1 MSLIKTHLGSM
12 PFTDPQKALMWAS
25 KFELFTLPE
34 LPILDKSQLMIDRAI
49 KAIDNNKPLGIF
61 SNLLDHVDQSEVKVH
76 CVGPATLSMV
86 DEKYFETYFEMILK
100 AKAQLDKR
108 FDKVWLCLDEPSINF
123 VKDYNAKLKS
133 YISNFKGEA
142 NIGIHCCD
150 KVDISQLPI
159 EILSFISV
167 SQYEMSD
174 MKEYLS
180 WAIQDNV
187 LVLGV
192 VKTNENYGDGQTLR
206 LSGETNIIYSPTC
219 GLASLNERLSDSIL
233 QYLCD
238 LS

>member
-49 KAIDNNKPLGIF
+49 KAIDNNKPLSIF

>member
-12 PFTDPQKALMWAS
+12 PFTDPQKALIWAS

-86 DEKYFETYFEMILK
+86 DEKYFEMHFEMILK

-159 EILSFISV
+159 DILSFISV
-167 SQYEMSD
+167 SQYEISD

-206 LSGETNIIYSPTC
+206 LSEETNIIYSPTC
-219 GLASLNERLSDSIL
+219 GLASLNENLSDSIL